1 MSERIRFAVCPTC
14 EGTMTQIPYLGMDGV
29 TELWNP
35 PICPSC
41 KSDLDHQTVKWL
53 RLRYRNGPRNAQDD
67 RRAA

>member
-1 MSERIRFAVCPTC
+1 MSERIRFITCPVCDDTI
-14 EGTMTQIPYLGMDGV
+14 TQRPYVGIDGV

-41 KSDLDHQTVKWL
+41 KSGLDHQTVKWL
-53 RLRYRNGPRNAQDD
+53 RQRYGNAPRTSQEP